1 MNLKID
7 HVNIVLYHLYSSKY
21 YLNNKLYAFSCS
33 DFLRRKNIDSFLKN
47 QFDNKIDFLLFEL
60 LSPRYI
66 MNLYKTKNDWI
77 EDTLTSNLRYNL
89 LNLTK
94 QLGNYSHFCFH
105 VPQNTDI
112 LLSNIGVKNRCLWYI
127 EDENISC

>member
-1 MNLKID
+1 MLFL
-7 HVNIVLYHLYSSKY
+7 VLI
-21 YLNNKLYAFSCS
+21 
-33 DFLRRKNIDSFLKN
+33 FLEEKNIDSFLKN
-47 QFDNKIDFLLFEL
+47 QFDNKFDFLLFEL
-60 LSPRYI
+60 WSPKYI
-66 MNLYKTKNDWI
+66 MNLYKTKFDWI

-89 LNLTK
+89 LNLVK
-94 QLGNYSHFCFH
+94 QLGNYSQFCFH